1 MDELRKALLKSFE
14 ERLNSPLIGYI
25 ITSWFVYNWKPIIYF
40 IYGKQDTIQERVKIA
55 LDVTSSMNLYIL
67 PIVTGTALT
76 ILIPFANYLIKKI
89 TSRAITLDEKLT
101 ELRTGE
107 IERDKAKTLAV
118 QAESLQ
124 KVEEAKLNIDS
135 KQILSKTLDGTIL
148 QLTLQKK
155 SLEDEISNQEKQIQD
170 INESIAN
177 KKNDL
182 SHMQQILE
190 QNGATFEECSRL
202 RDELNSK
209 ESDISNL
216 RNSLENSKVINRV
229 VIRAME
235 ENDISILE
243 EATSALDVM
252 GYAKRRPT
260 E

>member
-76 ILIPFANYLIKKI
+76 ILIPFANYLIKRI

-107 IERDKAKTLAV
+107 IEGTKQRLLLFR
-118 QAESLQ
+118 QSLYK

-155 SLEDEISNQEKQIQD
+155 I
-170 INESIAN
+170 
-177 KKNDL
+177 
-182 SHMQQILE
+182 
-190 QNGATFEECSRL
+190 T
-202 RDELNSK
+202 
-209 ESDISNL
+209 
-216 RNSLENSKVINRV
+216 
-229 VIRAME
+229 
-235 ENDISILE
+235 
-243 EATSALDVM
+243 
-252 GYAKRRPT
+252 
-260 E
+260 